1 MRDRTIMGLVGV
13 GAGVRIQQIIVRLQN
28 NHINVS
34 FTWNHHCLFMS
45 PLLWFFYEWLMYV
58 ICLHIFMGDVCLKN
72 TLNLSTKIVVVLC
85 CKMNSRL
92 LVVYL
97 SPSYFCRYRFY
108 MDTSSL
114 FLSLF
119 WLCETR
125 HISSLDLISLAP
137 FSRVLFCPLFL
148 SRVSIRVYDRRS
160 LSPLNANRTR
170 PGSNVKISCVEK
182 RSRCSN

>member
-1 MRDRTIMGLVGV
+1 MEP
-13 GAGVRIQQIIVRLQN
+13 
-28 NHINVS
+28 S
-34 FTWNHHCLFMS
+34 LFVYV
-45 PLLWFFYEWLMYV
+45 PFVVTLLWMTHVRHMFTQIYGWRV
-58 ICLHIFMGDVCLKN
+58 PKN

-119 WLCETR
+119 WLCETL
-125 HISSLDLISLAP
+125 HKSSLDLISFAP
-137 FSRVLFCPLFL
+137 FSRVLFCALFL

-170 PGSNVKISCVEK
+170 SGSNVKISCVENC
-182 RSRCSN
+182 SRFSN